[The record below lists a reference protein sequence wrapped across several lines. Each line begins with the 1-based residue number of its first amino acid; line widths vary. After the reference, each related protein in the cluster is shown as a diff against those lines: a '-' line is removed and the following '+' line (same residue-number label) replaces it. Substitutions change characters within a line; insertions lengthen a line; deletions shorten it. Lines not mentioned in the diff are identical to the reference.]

1 MKAPNQTFVAMPLR
15 RGRGRLLNAL
25 VQGHDPVLLQAIGRA
40 LHWQALLDEGV
51 VAHNGE
57 IAEREGLERSTV
69 TRLLPLA
76 LLAPTI
82 VEQCLAGRQPRTLSL
97 RWLQR
102 HRLPF
107 DWQAQWQVI
116 EQFE

>member
-1 MKAPNQTFVAMPLR
+1 MSGNAKIFVPLR
-15 RGRGRLLNAL
+15 LRRRHCQLVDTERTVHEPGLL
-25 VQGHDPVLLQAIGRA
+25 VAIGRA

-76 LLAPTI
+76 LLAPEI
-82 VEQCLAGRQPRTLSL
+82 IEQCVAGQQPRTLTL

-102 HRLPF
+102 HRLPI
-107 DWQAQWQVI
+107 DWQAQRQTI
-116 EQFE
+116 DQFE

>member
-1 MKAPNQTFVAMPLR
+1 MSSSETFVPVRLER
-15 RGRGRLLNAL
+15 RQSQLVNAERTE
-25 VQGHDPVLLQAIGRA
+25 HDPVLLRAIGRA
-40 LHWQALLDEGV
+40 LYWQTLLDERV

-57 IAEREGLERSTV
+57 IAEWEGLERSTV

-82 VEQCLAGRQPRTLSL
+82 IEQCLAGQQPRTLTL

-102 HRLPF
+102 HRLPI
-107 DWQAQWQVI
+107 DWQAQRQTI
-116 EQFE
+116 DQFE

>member
-15 RGRGRLLNAL
+15 RGRGRLLNVQA
-25 VQGHDPVLLQAIGRA
+25 QGHDPVLLEALGRA
-40 LHWQALLDEGV
+40 LHWQALLDEGA
-51 VAHNGE
+51 VASNAE

-76 LLAPTI
+76 LLAPAI
-82 VEQCLAGRQPRTLSL
+82 IEQCLAGRQPRSLTL

-102 HRLPF
+102 HRLPD
-107 DWQAQWQVI
+107 DWQGQHRAI
-116 EQFE
+116 DRFE

>member
-1 MKAPNQTFVAMPLR
+1 MSGNAETFVPLR
-15 RGRGRLLNAL
+15 LRRRHSQLVDTERTVHEPGLLI
-25 VQGHDPVLLQAIGRA
+25 AIGRA
-40 LHWQALLDEGV
+40 LHWQSLLDEGV

-76 LLAPTI
+76 LLPPAI
-82 VEQCLAGRQPRTLSL
+82 IEQCLAGQQPRTLTL

-102 HRLPF
+102 NRLPN
-107 DWQAQWQVI
+107 DWVAQHQAI
-116 EQFE
+116 DQFE